1 MNVQEIKA
9 AVSDI
14 ISKDTSLNVFFVLT
28 DENGNYIKR
37 RVDLAQGETT
47 EDFIELFRDYLDITI
62 IQNEELSLCDLSS
75 SDGRGNAIFT
85 YDYKVFPKDL
95 KIIHDFDINEGI
107 REETFSFS
115 DEKLS
120 DLKGYLIYLG
130 SMQESVVLYK
140 KHYPVSLI
148 KRDSFLL
155 YKKERRFVKFEGDD
169 ILRISGSAQ
178 VMKLGTEIF
187 VLDTNNFERN
197 FGFENLILKR
207 ASEAIDEINSIGV
220 LEEIQVLKDSAED
233 ISFARKLSKIREK
246 SPVISLGVSN
256 EDIIEFSKINPG
268 LKGKFKYS
276 EDGKRIRLDTK
287 ASKNAFIKMLNDDF
301 LRSELTKQNYTS
313 IAKDRIKIEK

>member
-9 AVSDI
+9 AVNDI

-28 DENGNYIKR
+28 DESGNYIKR

-47 EDFIELFRDYLDITI
+47 EDFIELFRDYLDRTI

-85 YDYKVFPKDL
+85 YDYNVFPKDL
-95 KIIHDFDINEGI
+95 KIIHDFNINEGI

-130 SMQESVVLYK
+130 SMQEGIILYK

-155 YKKERRFVKFEGDD
+155 YKKEKRFVKFEGDD
-169 ILRISGSAQ
+169 ILRISGSVQ
-178 VMKLGTEIF
+178 VMKLGTEMF
-187 VLDTNNFERN
+187 VLDTNNFERS

-207 ASEAIDEINSIGV
+207 ASEAIDEIDSIGI

-233 ISFARKLSKIREK
+233 ISFARKLSKISEK

-256 EDIIEFSKINPG
+256 EDIIEFSKNNPG
-268 LKGKFKYS
+268 LRGKFKYS

-287 ASKNAFIKMLNDDF
+287 ASKNDFIKMLNDDF
-301 LRSELTKQNYTS
+301 LKSELTKQDYTS
-313 IAKDRIKIEK
+313 IAKDRIPII

>member
-9 AVSDI
+9 AVNDI

-28 DENGNYIKR
+28 DENGNYTKR
-37 RVDLAQGETT
+37 RADLAQGETT
-47 EDFIELFRDYLDITI
+47 ESFIELFRNYLDVTI
-62 IQNEELSLCDLSS
+62 IQNEELSLCGLSN
-75 SDGRGNAIFT
+75 SDGRGNALFT
-85 YDYKVFPKDL
+85 YDYNVFPKDL
-95 KIIHDFDINEGI
+95 KIIHDFDINNEI
-107 REETFSFS
+107 RVNTFSFS
-115 DEKLS
+115 DDKLN

-130 SMQESVVLYK
+130 SMKEGIILYK

-155 YKKERRFVKFEGDD
+155 YKKERRFVKFKGDD

-178 VMKLGTEIF
+178 VMKLGTEMY

-207 ASEAIDEINSIGV
+207 ASEAIDEIDSIGI

-233 ISFARKLSKIREK
+233 ISFARKLSKIKEK

-256 EDIIEFSKINPG
+256 EDIIEFSKNNPG

-287 ASKNAFIKMLNDDF
+287 ASKNDFIKMLNDDF
-301 LRSELTKQNYTS
+301 LKSELTKQDYTS
-313 IAKDRIKIEK
+313 IAKDRITN

>member
-9 AVSDI
+9 AVNDI

-28 DENGNYIKR
+28 DESGNYIKR

-47 EDFIELFRDYLDITI
+47 EDFIELFRDYLDRTI
-62 IQNEELSLCDLSS
+62 IQNEELSLCDFSS

-85 YDYKVFPKDL
+85 YDYNVFPKDL
-95 KIIHDFDINEGI
+95 KIIHDFNINEGI

-130 SMQESVVLYK
+130 SMQEGIILYK

-178 VMKLGTEIF
+178 VMKLGTEMF
-187 VLDTNNFERN
+187 VLDTNNFERS

-207 ASEAIDEINSIGV
+207 ASEAIDEIDSIGI

-256 EDIIEFSKINPG
+256 KDIIEFSKNNPG
-268 LKGKFKYS
+268 LRGKFKYS

-287 ASKNAFIKMLNDDF
+287 ASKNDFIKMLNDDF
-301 LRSELTKQNYTS
+301 LKSELTKQDYTS
-313 IAKDRIKIEK
+313 IAKDRITN